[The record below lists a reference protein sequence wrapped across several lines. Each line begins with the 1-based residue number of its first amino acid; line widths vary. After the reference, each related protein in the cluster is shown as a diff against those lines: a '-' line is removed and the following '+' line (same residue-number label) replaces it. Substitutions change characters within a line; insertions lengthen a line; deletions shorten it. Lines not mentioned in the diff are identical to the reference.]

1 MGLRFVNSHA
11 NSNTQAGRLFVMHPS
26 STEAQIW
33 RERHQILYQLVLDL
47 VEEMEQ
53 LKLRL
58 EQLEQARH
66 EP

>member
-1 MGLRFVNSHA
+1 MGLRSVNSHA
-11 NSNTQAGRLFVMHPS
+11 NSTAQAGRLFVMHPS

-58 EQLEQARH
+58 EQLEQARQ

>member
-1 MGLRFVNSHA
+1 MGLRFVNSDA
-11 NSNTQAGRLFVMHPS
+11 NSNPQAGRLFVMHPS

-33 RERHQILYQLVLDL
+33 RERHQILYQFVLDL

-58 EQLEQARH
+58 ELLEQARQ